1 MFECIFFEIFAFE
14 FLGSVHNWK
23 QKSNQNTVRKAEI
36 KDFGVWQEAGNTE
49 NLAEPV
55 LQRLPCQGGLQ
66 SYIRNQ
72 IAGCFT
78 SQTEQPAFL
87 SFLSLFCIFLFIHLP
102 AFQSNLSLFHE
113 KEKRTIPLIQN
124 LRNKHLSGTH
134 CCWLLFRWCICRAD
148 HQSNSRLQLLL
159 CCSKCCFYKNN
170 AYRRR
175 VKKCKHHL
183 CHMMDDTTRKHRK
196 WKHDFYGFQNRS
208 WPLPPMNRHEPE
220 STASI
225 GSWKETFLFFFKMQ
239 RIKAKKTFTWK
250 NSNMKNSPRDSG

>member
-14 FLGSVHNWK
+14 FLSSVHNWK
-23 QKSNQNTVRKAEI
+23 QKSNQNTVKKAEI

-66 SYIRNQ
+66 SYISNQ
-72 IAGCFT
+72 TAGCFT

-170 AYRRR
+170 ASRRR
-175 VKKCKHHL
+175 VKKCNTTSVIWWMTQLGNTGNENMISMGFKTGHDH
-183 CHMMDDTTRKHRK
+183 CHQWTGMS
-196 WKHDFYGFQNRS
+196 Q
-208 WPLPPMNRHEPE
+208 
-220 STASI
+220 
-225 GSWKETFLFFFKMQ
+225 
-239 RIKAKKTFTWK
+239 KAQ
-250 NSNMKNSPRDSG
+250 PA